1 VKFSVLLSVYTI
13 ESPKFLRESIDSIYA
28 QTLLPDE
35 VVLVEDGPLSD
46 DLYAVIEDFKTKY
59 DTLRVIP
66 LKEKQGLGTALN
78 VGLEACKYDIVAR
91 MDTDDISKPNRFEK
105 QIAFKESHPEIDL
118 CSAWVDEFEGDI
130 DNVISQRKI
139 PENHQDIYEYG
150 KKKCPVNHPVTVYRK
165 NSVLKAGGYGKYPED
180 YLLWVKMLT
189 SGCKF
194 YGFQESLLWYRLS
207 KDFIKRRGG
216 LTYAWHELQDQVKF
230 YKMGYT
236 NLFQFLFNA
245 IIRFTVRLIPSPV
258 RSLTYRYLLR
268 KRYQKTSF

>member
-1 VKFSVLLSVYTI
+1 MKFSVLLSVYTI
-13 ESPKFLRESIDSIYA
+13 ENPKFLRESIDSIYA

-35 VVLVEDGPLSD
+35 VVLIEDGPLND
-46 DLYAVIEDFKTKY
+46 ELNAVIEDLKVKY

-78 VGLEACKYDIVAR
+78 IGLETCKYDIVAR
-91 MDTDDISKPNRFEK
+91 MDTDDICKPNRFEK
-105 QIAFKESHPEIDL
+105 QIKFMESHPEIDL
-118 CSAWVDEFEGDI
+118 CSAWVDEIEGDI

-139 PENHQDIYEYG
+139 PENHLDIYEYG

-189 SGCKF
+189 NGCKF

-216 LTYAWHELQDQVKF
+216 LTYACHEFQDQMKF
-230 YKMGYT
+230 YKMGYI
-236 NLFQFLFNA
+236 NLFQFLMNA
-245 IIRFTVRLIPSPV
+245 TIRFTVRLIPSPV

>member
-1 VKFSVLLSVYTI
+1 MLI
-13 ESPKFLRESIDSIYA
+13 
-28 QTLLPDE
+28 
-35 VVLVEDGPLSD
+35 EDGPLND
-46 DLYAVIEDFKTKY
+46 ELYAVIEDFKVKY

-78 VGLEACKYDIVAR
+78 IGLEACKYDIVAR

-105 QIAFKESHPEIDL
+105 QIQFMESHPEIDL

-139 PENHQDIYEYG
+139 PENHLDIYEYG

-189 SGCKF
+189 NGCKF

-216 LTYAWHELQDQVKF
+216 LTYACHEFQDQMKF
-230 YKMGYT
+230 YKMGYI
-236 NLFQFLFNA
+236 NLFQFLMNA
-245 IIRFTVRLIPSPV
+245 TIRFTVRLIPSPV

>member
-1 VKFSVLLSVYTI
+1 MKFSVLLSVYTI

-105 QIAFKESHPEIDL
+105 QIAFMESHPEIDL

-207 KDFIKRRGG
+207 KDFINRRGG

-258 RSLTYRYLLR
+258 RSFTYRFLLR
-268 KRYQKTSF
+268 KRYQKTNA

>member
-1 VKFSVLLSVYTI
+1 MKFSVLLSVYTI
-13 ESPKFLRESIDSIYA
+13 ENPKFLCESIDSIYA

-35 VVLVEDGPLSD
+35 VVLIEDGPLND
-46 DLYAVIEDFKTKY
+46 ELNAVIEDLKVKY

-78 VGLEACKYDIVAR
+78 IGLETCKYDIVAR
-91 MDTDDISKPNRFEK
+91 MDTDDICKPNRFEK
-105 QIAFKESHPEIDL
+105 QIKFMESHPEIDL

-139 PENHQDIYEYG
+139 PENHLDIYEYG

-189 SGCKF
+189 NGCKF

-216 LTYAWHELQDQVKF
+216 LTYACHEFQDQMKF
-230 YKMGYT
+230 YKMGYI
-236 NLFQFLFNA
+236 NLFQFLMNA
-245 IIRFTVRLIPSPV
+245 TIRFTVRLIPSPV